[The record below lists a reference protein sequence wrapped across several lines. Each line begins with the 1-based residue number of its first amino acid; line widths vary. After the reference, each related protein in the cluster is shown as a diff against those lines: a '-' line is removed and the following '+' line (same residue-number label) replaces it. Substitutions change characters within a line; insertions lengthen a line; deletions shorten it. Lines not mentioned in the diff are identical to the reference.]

1 MSTTRVASAVSEAIR
16 FLEALEPGASSWS
29 FQTFDDTPGKRP
41 ELAGTRHGTLMQ
53 HADWLTAQ
61 NVQGAGVFV
70 TVNETDGKGRKASN
84 VIRVR
89 ALFADFDNPEPDA
102 LERLRADPLPP
113 SIIVESSTGK
123 WHAYWLIEGLAL
135 ADFKPLQQRIA
146 EHWGSDPKVCDLPRV
161 MRLPGFQHCKG
172 DPHSVRLVEVAG
184 KRYGLELAARYAPLA
199 PEKNALQGG
208 ENANAEEVGGYA
220 AVALE
225 RACKAVESA
234 VEGSRNDTL
243 NREAFGLTKLMAGG
257 KLSETQVHDR
267 LHAAAL
273 RAGLESCEVMRTLKS
288 AFEAGAI
295 HPRTVPESSDVKSMR
310 ALEPA
315 APQEMVKPYEPV
327 LRWVDLSGLMT
338 AEIPP
343 QEFLF
348 EPLFPRRHVSLLGA
362 HGGTGKSSLAV
373 VLAAH
378 TACGRGWAG
387 FPSVRARALIV
398 SLEDEGEICQ
408 RRLRDV
414 VKAYKLEAQAVIQRV
429 AVLDGTSGNSALM
442 AECDGRAMS
451 TPVMDELKAIAHNF
465 DLILID
471 NASDAFDANEN
482 SRRDVRAFIRELA
495 GIARQHNAAVVLL
508 SHIDKASAK
517 GAASGNSYS
526 GSTAWHNSAR
536 SRLAMCAD
544 VNGVVTLVHE
554 KANLSSKADAV
565 CLIFNEDR
573 VLMPTDMA
581 SNSTNPAHLLVAD
594 ADAVYKILKIAIE
607 AGIDVP
613 TATRGPATTW
623 HALEPFPELGEQF
636 RSKEGKKRLAAAVTR
651 LMRERRI
658 VKESYKKGNRHE
670 GERWMLADETG
681 AADAAG
687 TLKVVDKM
695 CADISPIPP
704 GETGARLGACADA
717 QVIHKAETGE
727 TSETSAAT
735 LPVHWLSL
743 LSSPRWGQLSAF
755 CMPLRA
761 HRRIGLLP
769 TRLAAV

>member
-1 MSTTRVASAVSEAIR
+1 MSATRVALDVSEAVR
-16 FLEALEPGASSWS
+16 FLEALDPSASSWS
-29 FQTFDDTPGKRP
+29 FQTFDDTPDKRP

-53 HADWLTAQ
+53 HADWLAAQ
-61 NVQGAGVFV
+61 NAQGAGVFV
-70 TVNETDGKGRKASN
+70 TVNETDGRGRKASN
-84 VIRVR
+84 VIRIR
-89 ALFADFDNPEPDA
+89 ALFADFDNPAPDA

-123 WHAYWLIEGLAL
+123 WHAYWLIEGPAL
-135 ADFKPLQQRIA
+135 ADFKLLQQLIA

-172 DPHSVRLVEVAG
+172 DPHSVRLVEVTG
-184 KRYGLELAARYAPLA
+184 RRYGLELAARYAPQA
-199 PEKNALQGG
+199 PK
-208 ENANAEEVGGYA
+208 ANAPQDGEKAKANEVGRYA
-220 AVALE
+220 EAALE
-225 RACKAVESA
+225 RACKAVENA
-234 VEGSRNDTL
+234 VEGSRNNAL
-243 NREAFGLTKLMAGG
+243 NREAFGLAQLVAGG
-257 KLSETQVHDR
+257 ELSGILVRER

-273 RAGLESCEVMRTLKS
+273 RAGLESSEAMGTLKS
-288 AFEAGAI
+288 AFEAGAT
-295 HPRTVPESSDVKSMR
+295 HPRTKSMR

-315 APQEMVKPYEPV
+315 APSLEMAKPFEPA
-327 LRWVDLSGLMT
+327 LKWVDLSGLMT

-343 QEFLF
+343 QGFLF

-378 TACGRGWAG
+378 AACGRGWAG
-387 FPSVRARALIV
+387 FPGARARALIV

-414 VKAYKLEAQAVIQRV
+414 VKAYNLEAQAVIQHV

-442 AECDGRAMS
+442 AECDGRAVS

-544 VNGVVTLVHE
+544 ADGAVMLVHE
-554 KANLSSKADAV
+554 KANLSRKADAV
-565 CLIFNEDR
+565 RLVFNEDR
-573 VLMPTDMA
+573 VLMPIDMA
-581 SNSTNPAHLLVAD
+581 SNSTVPEHLLAAD
-594 ADAVYKILKIAIE
+594 ADAVYEVLKIAIE

-623 HALEPFPELGEQF
+623 HALEPFPELCEQF
-636 RSKEGKKRLAAAVTR
+636 RSREGKKRLAAAVTQ
-651 LMRERRI
+651 LMREKRI
-658 VKESYKKGNRHE
+658 IKESYKKGNRHD
-670 GERWMLADETG
+670 GERWVLADETG
-681 AADAAG
+681 ALNAAG
-687 TLKVVDKM
+687 ALLVVEKM

-704 GETGARLGACADA
+704 GETGARLGAWADA
-717 QVIHKAETGE
+717 QVIQKAETGE
-727 TSETSAAT
+727 TCETSAAT
-735 LPVHWLSL
+735 LPDHLLGL
-743 LSSPRWGQLSAF
+743 LSSSRWGQFSAF
-755 CMPLRA
+755 SMPLRPR
-761 HRRIGLLP
+761 RRIGLLP